1 MSQLT
6 NLMRRASFL
15 ISSPDLQRCPPD
27 EGREIAFAGRSNA
40 GKSSALNT
48 LCDQRKLAKTSKT
61 PGRTQMINFFSLSEE
76 FRLVDLPGYGYAK
89 VPIATKQVW
98 QKAMSHYLSN
108 RDCLVG
114 LILVMDIRRPL
125 TDFDIMMVDWAEKFE
140 MPCHILLTK
149 SDKLSRGQAKST
161 LLHVQK
167 ELNGRSI
174 PISLQTF
181 SSIKEENCMLFTHLS
196 VKEDSHTLYGFSDEN
211 ERALFRG
218 LISVSGVG
226 PSTAQVVLSTFSPN
240 ETKQYIIT
248 ADVAALQ
255 SVKGIGA
262 KTAQRIIIDLKDKL
276 GKGITT
282 TDIPLYQDND
292 LRMQALSAL
301 VALGFSKKV
310 AEQKVDKTLRNSSED
325 LSVEALVKSALSQ
338 M

>member
-1 MSQLT
+1 MIAHIKGRLVEKT
-6 NLMRRASFL
+6 PTYVIVETGGVGYL
-15 ISSPDLQRCPPD
+15 INIS
-27 EGREIAFAGRSNA
+27 
-40 GKSSALNT
+40 LNT
-48 LCDQRKLAKTSKT
+48 FSKLPNDEA
-61 PGRTQMINFFSLSEE
+61 
-76 FRLVDLPGYGYAK
+76 
-89 VPIATKQVW
+89 
-98 QKAMSHYLSN
+98 
-108 RDCLVG
+108 
-114 LILVMDIRRPL
+114 
-125 TDFDIMMVDWAEKFE
+125 
-140 MPCHILLTK
+140 
-149 SDKLSRGQAKST
+149 
-161 LLHVQK
+161 
-167 ELNGRSI
+167 
-174 PISLQTF
+174 
-181 SSIKEENCMLFTHLS
+181 CMLHTHFA
-196 VKEDSHTLYGFSDEN
+196 VREDAQILYGFADKE
-211 ERALFRG
+211 ERRLFRH

-282 TDIPLYQDND
+282 TDIHLYQDND

>member
-1 MSQLT
+1 M
-6 NLMRRASFL
+6 
-15 ISSPDLQRCPPD
+15 
-27 EGREIAFAGRSNA
+27 
-40 GKSSALNT
+40 
-48 LCDQRKLAKTSKT
+48 
-61 PGRTQMINFFSLSEE
+61 
-76 FRLVDLPGYGYAK
+76 
-89 VPIATKQVW
+89 
-98 QKAMSHYLSN
+98 
-108 RDCLVG
+108 
-114 LILVMDIRRPL
+114 
-125 TDFDIMMVDWAEKFE
+125 
-140 MPCHILLTK
+140 
-149 SDKLSRGQAKST
+149 
-161 LLHVQK
+161 
-167 ELNGRSI
+167 
-174 PISLQTF
+174 
-181 SSIKEENCMLFTHLS
+181 
-196 VKEDSHTLYGFSDEN
+196 
-211 ERALFRG
+211 
-218 LISVSGVG
+218 
-226 PSTAQVVLSTFSPN
+226 VLSTFSPN